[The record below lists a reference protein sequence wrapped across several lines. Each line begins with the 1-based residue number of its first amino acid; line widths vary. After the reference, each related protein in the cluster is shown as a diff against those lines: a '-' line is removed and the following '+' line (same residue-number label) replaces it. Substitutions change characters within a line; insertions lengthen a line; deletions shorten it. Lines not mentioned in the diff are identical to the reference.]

1 MGNNMMAV
9 DYFHKVTNSM
19 GNIFVHKDDGEVT
32 FCFSLLWLC
41 DLLNIFDLVANDVLG
56 KELQ

>member
-19 GNIFVHKDDGEVT
+19 GNIFVHKDEGR
-32 FCFSLLWLC
+32 
-41 DLLNIFDLVANDVLG
+41 
-56 KELQ
+56 